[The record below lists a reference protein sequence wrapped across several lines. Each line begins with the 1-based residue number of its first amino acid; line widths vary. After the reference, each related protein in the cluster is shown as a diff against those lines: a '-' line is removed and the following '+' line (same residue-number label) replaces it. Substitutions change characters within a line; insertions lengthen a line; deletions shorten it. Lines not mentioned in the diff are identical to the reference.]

1 MKNFLF
7 ALVALLS
14 IPCIGHAAEE
24 APLETQ
30 AGYVDFGEL
39 AAAYGEPRVMINIG
53 SSLLR
58 LVSAIEHE
66 DPVAEQILN
75 HMESIRVHVYDTHG
89 DVAPAAERMDSV
101 RSQLADDAWELIVH
115 SREDGEQV
123 EIFVKQDE
131 VRIHGLAVMAVDSE
145 EAVFINVLGSIDPEQ
160 LATVV
165 AKLDVDV
172 DLDL

>member
-1 MKNFLF
+1 MKTFLF
-7 ALVALLS
+7 GFAVLFS
-14 IPCIGHAAEE
+14 IACIGHAAEE
-24 APLETQ
+24 APVEKQ

-39 AAAYGEPRVMINIG
+39 AEAYGEPRVMINIG

-58 LVSAIEHE
+58 LVNAIKHE
-66 DPVAEQILN
+66 DPVAEQILRD
-75 HMESIRVHVYDTHG
+75 MQSIRVHVYDTHG
-89 DVAPAAERMDSV
+89 NLAPAKGRIDRV
-101 RSQLADDAWELIVH
+101 RSQLADDNWELIVH
-115 SREDGEQV
+115 SREGGEQV